1 MLTVLDSIK
10 ALNQPPI
17 LPPNDSLGE
26 PVGFETSKKSVRI
39 SSKFF
44 ATFVGF
50 RRFWGW
56 LWEVNV
62 LTPIKEICVKILRTG
77 CFASCE
83 IRFRKCWCI
92 FKTYTIKNYEDL
104 SHQGTRTM
112 PDGMYVTDRTFVYE
126 CQVQAFGR
134 YRMIRLYYEPS
145 GTVWKM
151 TV

>member
-1 MLTVLDSIK
+1 MEKTDFSTARLKNFAYAELNSAFKWDFMRKGHDQQLVDVICQHNKDGSMIPMRVRLTDEDGAV
-10 ALNQPPI
+10 Q
-17 LPPNDSLGE
+17 
-26 PVGFETSKKSVRI
+26 
-39 SSKFF
+39 
-44 ATFVGF
+44 
-50 RRFWGW
+50 
-56 LWEVNV
+56 
-62 LTPIKEICVKILRTG
+62 
-77 CFASCE
+77 
-83 IRFRKCWCI
+83 
-92 FKTYTIKNYEDL
+92 TYTIKNYEDL